1 MSNVNAASADYHLS
15 ALEIR
20 SEDDEDAES
29 ADFNFDLLF
38 GESGIQ
44 IGNKEQLQKDLSPLT
59 PVRETKIVEVMSEL
73 TSGQSTSTLV
83 LTPMVKK
90 ENVDSRGQSSCDIQI
105 DRVRSATIKVPI
117 SINGQVTKAVLD
129 TGAEVTVLNSSL
141 YFGIPQ
147 EKRPLLKTATRK
159 LVVDEAG
166 KNMETH
172 GITTMNVKLGNHEFS
187 WEMYVAPIGDSI
199 LLGCDI
205 VDELNI
211 TINSKKGIQVEG
223 KWIECYTERKV
234 DDKIA
239 RVLLTENV
247 TIPVNS
253 EMILSGGSCNI
264 DLIDTRYSMLRI
276 IQKLWMHIGIREI
289 GRLKQKTPWRN
300 RQEIKQFVK
309 NHPKGNAKGLQK
321 DHDIKM
327 NKYLSENEEKE
338 EDSKEN

>member
-1 MSNVNAASADYHLS
+1 MSNVNAESIDFHLS

-29 ADFNFDLLF
+29 ADFDIDLLF
-38 GESGIQ
+38 EEYEIQ
-44 IGNKEQLQKDLSPLT
+44 KGNKEQLQKDLNPLT

-73 TSGQSTSTLV
+73 TSGQSTSTAV

-90 ENVDSRGQSSCDIQI
+90 ENVDSRGQSNCDIQI

-141 YFGIPQ
+141 YFGIPE
-147 EKRPLLKTATRK
+147 EKKPLLKKATRK
-159 LVVDEAG
+159 LVVAEAG

-172 GITTMNVKLGNHEFS
+172 GITTMNVKLGNREFS

-205 VDELNI
+205 VDELDI

-223 KWIECYTERKV
+223 KWIEYYTERKV

-239 RVLLTENV
+239 
-247 TIPVNS
+247 
-253 EMILSGGSCNI
+253 
-264 DLIDTRYSMLRI
+264 
-276 IQKLWMHIGIREI
+276 
-289 GRLKQKTPWRN
+289 
-300 RQEIKQFVK
+300 
-309 NHPKGNAKGLQK
+309 
-321 DHDIKM
+321 
-327 NKYLSENEEKE
+327 
-338 EDSKEN
+338 